1 MANTTYLKNEVE
13 PYLRKWAARR
23 IGVALEKCP
32 VVVGQDSDGR
42 DVRFE
47 FDGVSP
53 DGTVGV
59 CISASTS
66 YKTGQMRKFFMEAT
80 LLNRVSAF
88 KRRIMV
94 FTSRHMWEAF
104 KNECDGLIDM
114 KNIEPM
120 FYTDLPKEMQVR
132 IAEIYQQS
140 AKEVGD
146 KSGPGRKS
154 RGKRK

>member
-1 MANTTYLKNEVE
+1 
-13 PYLRKWAARR
+13 
-23 IGVALEKCP
+23 
-32 VVVGQDSDGR
+32 
-42 DVRFE
+42 
-47 FDGVSP
+47 
-53 DGTVGV
+53 
-59 CISASTS
+59 
-66 YKTGQMRKFFMEAT
+66 MRKFFMEAT